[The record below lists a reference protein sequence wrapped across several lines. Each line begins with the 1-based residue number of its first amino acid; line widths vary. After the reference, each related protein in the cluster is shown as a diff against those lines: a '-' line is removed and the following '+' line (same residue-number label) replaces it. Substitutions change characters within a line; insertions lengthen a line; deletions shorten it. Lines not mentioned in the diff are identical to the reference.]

1 MHANSVLLIQDGT
14 NMAQKKD
21 NKKTNNDYRSG
32 AALLKKQQEANTK
45 KYKAMTPT
53 QKKAYNIKQA
63 KAIGKTAIGVASM
76 VGGAGL
82 ARTAGAKVAGKVV
95 ASGVT
100 KKTAAAARTRGKEYM
115 EQKYFKTGTK
125 YSDKMD
131 VWGKG
136 NKYLIPKKEELAK
149 VAGNP
154 KAGKSARLNPVGRVS
169 RKADKIATKRDAQIV
184 KDTARFV
191 GVKDMRT
198 ARGVA
203 KQVIKKARGK

>member
-1 MHANSVLLIQDGT
+1 
-14 NMAQKKD
+14 MALSK
-21 NKKTNNDYRSG
+21 KKTSTGTSRAYDRKGN
-32 AALLKKQQEANTK
+32 AADVQKASAAQTK
-45 KYKAMTPT
+45 KFKAMTPA
-53 QKKAYNIKQA
+53 QKKTYVAKQA
-63 KAIGKTAIGVASM
+63 KAIGKTTAQVASM